1 MIWGRRGCPK
11 PGFPDKLKVECRGRE
26 EGGKVQR
33 GAEGGWSSLLGPCL
47 HVPEES
53 MISDFCIQDI
63 PLFLTPC
70 N

>member
-53 MISDFCIQDI
+53 M
-63 PLFLTPC
+63 
-70 N
+70 